1 MKRKILETLFSFAKR
16 FFSFKNVISHFIF
29 LVTNHNSMKIKDITQ
44 FLETI
49 APPQYQEGYDNAGLI
64 VGDPMTEIT
73 GVLICLDSIETIIDE
88 AVERGCNLVVAHHP
102 IVFKGLKRFTG
113 KNYVERT
120 IIKAIKNDIAIY
132 AIHTNL
138 DNVLQ
143 SGVNT
148 KICERLGLTNCRIL
162 APKRQTLMKLTTFV
176 PYPQTKDVLNALF
189 AAGAG
194 QIGEYKNCSF
204 RTEGVG
210 TFRPT
215 GTANPTIGVLD
226 KDESVAEAR
235 IEVIFDHF
243 LEKKVLSALKNA
255 HPYEEVAYYLHVLE
269 NENLAVGSGMIGE
282 IEEISGIDF
291 LLLLKMSMHVSC
303 VKHTALLEKKV
314 KKVAVCGGTGGFLL
328 NHAIAADADVFVT
341 ADYKYHEFFDADG
354 KIVIADI
361 GHFESEQ
368 FTIDLLNDVLQKQF
382 EKLNVF
388 STKNIT
394 NPVNYL

>member
-1 MKRKILETLFSFAKR
+1 
-16 FFSFKNVISHFIF
+16 
-29 LVTNHNSMKIKDITQ
+29 MKIKDITQ

-49 APPQYQEGYDNAGLI
+49 AHPFYQEGYDNAGLI

-73 GVLICLDSIETIIDE
+73 GVLVCLDSIETIIDE
-88 AVERGCNLVVAHHP
+88 AVERGCNLLVAHHP

-176 PYPQTKDVLNALF
+176 PQPQTQEVLNALF

-204 RTEGVG
+204 RTKGVG

-215 GTANPTIGVLD
+215 GAANPTIGVLD
-226 KDESVAEAR
+226 KDESVAEAC
-235 IEVIFDHF
+235 IEVIFDLF
-243 LEKKVLSALKNA
+243 LEKKVLSALKNV

-269 NENLAVGSGMIGE
+269 NENAAVGSGMIGE
-282 IEEISGIDF
+282 IEEISEIDF

-303 VKHTALLEKKV
+303 IKHTALLEKKV
-314 KKVAVCGGTGGFLL
+314 KKVAVCGGAGGFLL
-328 NHAIAADADVFVT
+328 NHAIAAGADVFVT

-354 KIVIADI
+354 RIVIADI

-368 FTIDLLNDVLQKQF
+368 FTIDLLHDLLQKEF
-382 EKLNVF
+382 DKLNVF

>member
-1 MKRKILETLFSFAKR
+1 
-16 FFSFKNVISHFIF
+16 
-29 LVTNHNSMKIKDITQ
+29 MKIKDITQ

-49 APPQYQEGYDNAGLI
+49 APPPYQEGYDNSGLI
-64 VGDPMTEIT
+64 VGDPMAEIT
-73 GVLICLDSIETIIDE
+73 GVLVCLDSIEAIVEE
-88 AVERGCNLVVAHHP
+88 AIERGCNLVVAHHP

-120 IIKAIKNDIAIY
+120 ILKAIKNDVAIY

-138 DNVLQ
+138 DNMLH

-148 KICERLGLTNCRIL
+148 HICERLGLQNCRIL
-162 APKRQTLMKLTTFV
+162 APKQQTLMKLTAFV
-176 PYPQTKDVLNALF
+176 PQPQTQTVLNALF

-210 TFRPT
+210 TFLPT
-215 GTANPTIGVLD
+215 GTANPTIGAIG
-226 KDESVAEAR
+226 KNESVAEDR
-235 IEVIFDHF
+235 IEVVFERF
-243 LEKKVLSALKNA
+243 LEKKIMSALRKA

-269 NENLAVGSGMIGE
+269 NENSAVGSGMIGE
-282 IEEISGIDF
+282 ISSNGTSNLPPGVGGTEGVSELDF
-291 LLLLKMSMHVSC
+291 LKFLKERMGVSC
-303 VKHTALLEKKV
+303 IKYTALLGKKI
-314 KKVAVCGGTGGFLL
+314 KKVAVCGGAGGFLL
-328 NHAIAADADVFVT
+328 NHAIGAGADIFIT

-368 FTIDLLNDVLQKQF
+368 FTIDLLQAVLQKQF
-382 EKLNVF
+382 AELMVF
-388 STKNIT
+388 STKKVT

>member
-1 MKRKILETLFSFAKR
+1 M
-16 FFSFKNVISHFIF
+16 N
-29 LVTNHNSMKIKDITQ
+29 IKDITQ

-64 VGDPMTEIT
+64 VGDPMTEVT
-73 GVLICLDSIETIIDE
+73 GVLVCLDSIESIIDE
-88 AVERGCNLVVAHHP
+88 AVERGCNLVIAHHP

-138 DNVLQ
+138 DNVLH

-176 PYPQTKDVLNALF
+176 PYPQTKEVLNALF

-194 QIGEYKNCSF
+194 QIGNYKNCSF

-215 GTANPTIGVLD
+215 GAANPTIGVLD

-235 IEVIFDHF
+235 IEVVFDQF
-243 LEKKVLSALKNA
+243 LEKKVVSALKNA

-269 NENLAVGSGMIGE
+269 NENLEVGSGMIGE
-282 IEEISGIDF
+282 IGGNTEGVSEYEF
-291 LLLLKMSMHVSC
+291 LLHLKETMHVSC
-303 VKHTALLEKKV
+303 VKHTAFLEKKV
-314 KKVAVCGGTGGFLL
+314 KKVAVCGGAGGFLL
-328 NHAIAADADVFVT
+328 NNAMAAGADIFIT

-368 FTIDLLNDVLQKQF
+368 FTIDLLNDLLQKEF